1 MTQPPEIRVIDTAYH
16 RNGICGAPF
25 HVVLFHDTG
34 DENTR
39 KVGILFKEPYHC
51 AVLDV
56 VKLAK
61 GSIAFGV
68 NSYRGDRF
76 EPALR
81 EALNLIPTVKETRP

>member
-1 MTQPPEIRVIDTAYH
+1 MTLHTPPRIRVIDAAHH

-25 HVVLFHDTG
+25 HVVLFRDTG
-34 DENTR
+34 DENTQ
-39 KVGILFKEPYHC
+39 KVAIVFDEPHHC

-56 VKLAK
+56 TKLAR

-68 NSYRGDRF
+68 NSYRGDCF

-81 EALNLIPTVKETRP
+81 KAIKSHP

>member
-1 MTQPPEIRVIDTAYH
+1 MNYFPRIRIIEFDRH

-25 HVVLFHDTG
+25 HVVLFRDTD
-34 DENTR
+34 DENTE
-39 KVGILFKEPYHC
+39 KVAILFDEPHHC

-56 VKLAK
+56 TKLAR

-68 NSYRGDRF
+68 NSYRGDNF

-81 EALNLIPTVKETRP
+81 TAITPTNHSKGEQP